1 MSHSM
6 SIFLLGIT
14 VQSGAYVL
22 DMHVLKVLAYSPTQS
37 LSTRA
42 SVLPTQTPLPDLFSP
57 YAEFVQS
64 GIGEEHPE
72 PERGT
77 RG

>member
-1 MSHSM
+1 
-6 SIFLLGIT
+6 
-14 VQSGAYVL
+14 
-22 DMHVLKVLAYSPTQS
+22 MHVLKLFAYSPTQS

-57 YAEFVQS
+57 YAKFVQS
-64 GIGEEHPE
+64 GIGDEHPE

-77 RG
+77 RVEQKQKMSFNAPMSGYISFDPS